1 MSPRVL
7 SNSLVCWYFRHWN
20 GNNGNICKQKHRT
33 HWGFLQVLRC
43 LTWAELM
50 DSPSKL
56 HTLSSRCAEDAGAAV
71 QLLHAVDTC
80 SRRHLLQHPAPLLVL
95 QHGPVCT
102 STARQRCLSE
112 EHGLS
117 AGQAQCGSVG
127 PHLPWGSVAPFP
139 LLMIFSWNVFI
150 VFPIECPPTLT
161 EEFGP

>member
-1 MSPRVL
+1 
-7 SNSLVCWYFRHWN
+7 
-20 GNNGNICKQKHRT
+20 
-33 HWGFLQVLRC
+33 
-43 LTWAELM
+43 M

-127 PHLPWGSVAPFP
+127 PHLP
-139 LLMIFSWNVFI
+139 
-150 VFPIECPPTLT
+150 
-161 EEFGP
+161 